1 MSKRA
6 VTVTFDSPKSDKD
19 SVGNNEVVKKPRFT
33 IANILDED
41 VEEDCLLSSVPVG
54 QKEKTRTR
62 SKLGTKMKDGNLP
75 IDCKLE
81 GSELWAKFFDLGT
94 EMIITKSGRRMF
106 PTVKV
111 SFSNVILDA
120 LYYIF
125 LDVVPV
131 DSKRYRY
138 IYNKSAWLTAG
149 KAEPVPKNR
158 YYLHPDS
165 PFTGDQLLKHVISF
179 EKTKLTNNE
188 VDKTGH
194 LILNSMHKYQPRIHI
209 VQRTKQNQL
218 DPSKMNMSEEQHCT
232 FTFPETQFMAVTA
245 YQNQLITKLKI
256 EKNPFAKGFRD
267 PTGRSPDEMERGSG
281 DISPMILSNFY
292 HSSALQ
298 QAMFQQCLSKTLQ
311 MNPSIMMLYQ
321 NVFPGGQMQPSSNPE
336 ITLKSE

>member
-1 MSKRA
+1 MSKRGVA
-6 VTVTFDSPKSDKD
+6 ESCEDAEAGDCCK
-19 SVGNNEVVKKPRFT
+19 ELIKKPRFT
-33 IANILDED
+33 IADILDEK
-41 VEEDCLLSSVPVG
+41 VG
-54 QKEKTRTR
+54 SIKESLHILDKPR
-62 SKLGTKMKDGNLP
+62 SRPKIGTKSSEGNLLV
-75 IDCKLE
+75 DCKLE
-81 GSELWAKFFDLGT
+81 GSELWAKFYDLGT

-125 LDVVPV
+125 LDVIPV

-165 PFTGDQLLKHVISF
+165 PFTGEQLTKHVISF

-209 VQRTKQNQL
+209 VQRSKQNQL
-218 DPSKMNMSEEQHCT
+218 DPSRVNMSEEQHST

-267 PTGRSPDEMERGSG
+267 PTGRSPDEMERSSG
-281 DISPMILSNFY
+281 DMSPHLFSNFY
-292 HSSALQ
+292 HSSPLQ
-298 QAMFQQCLSKTLQ
+298 QAMFQQCFSKTMQL
-311 MNPSIMMLYQ
+311 NPSIIMLYQ
-321 NVFPGGQMQPSSNPE
+321 NALAANHASE
-336 ITLKSE
+336 ITTSEVIQRYI